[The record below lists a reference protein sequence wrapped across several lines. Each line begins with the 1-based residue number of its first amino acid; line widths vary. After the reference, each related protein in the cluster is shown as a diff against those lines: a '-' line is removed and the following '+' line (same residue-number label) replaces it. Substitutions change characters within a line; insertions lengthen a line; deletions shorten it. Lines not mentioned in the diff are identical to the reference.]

1 MSLAGIDPLNVF
13 SGVIGHHR
21 VMSLLGDEIS
31 QPAHA
36 YLFVGPNGVGKATV
50 ARLFAAALLCEVSGQ
65 HDEECSSCRRV
76 NSGNHPDLVL
86 VEADGAS
93 SLGVDQARMTISA
106 ANLTPVEGARKIIL
120 IAEAGLMTD
129 SAANALLKTIEEPT
143 ASTMFLLVTES
154 DDDLPATVASRC
166 RTVQFGRVAE
176 ADLQTA
182 LEKAGLAPQQAQDAA
197 RISGGRPGLAL
208 ALATQPDV
216 ATFREAWLKVPS
228 RVTPKPGEAFRLAEE
243 LAVASEPLLEA
254 IKERHDNEAMDT
266 DTKAIKQ
273 RREREIKRAAQALM
287 ITGLEILASWYSDAA
302 VAQFG
307 GEVRNRDVD
316 AADLLLVRPA
326 TAVRNADLVLD
337 AVTSLR
343 ANQRQ
348 QLVLADLF
356 THLGVSA

>member
-1 MSLAGIDPLNVF
+1 MSLAAIGGLNVF
-13 SGVIGHHR
+13 SGIIGHER
-21 VMSLLGDEIS
+21 VNSLLTDEMGK
-31 QPAHA
+31 PAHA
-36 YLFVGPNGVGKATV
+36 YLFVGPSGVGKGTV
-50 ARLFAAALLCEVSGQ
+50 ARQFAAALLCSESGR
-65 HDEECSSCRRV
+65 HEDECSSCRRV
-76 NSGNHPDLVL
+76 RSGNHPDLML

-93 SLGVDQARMTISA
+93 SLGVDQARSTISA
-106 ANLTPVEGARKIIL
+106 ANLTPVEGDRKIIL

-129 SAANALLKTIEEPT
+129 SAANALLKTIEEPS
-143 ASTMFLLVTES
+143 ASTMFILVTES

-166 RTVQFGRVAE
+166 RTVQFGRVTE
-176 ADLQTA
+176 ADLGEA
-182 LEKAGLAPQQAQDAA
+182 LVRTGLSAEQAQDAA

-216 ATFREAWLKVPS
+216 AAFRKAWLNVPS

-243 LAVASEPLLEA
+243 LIAGAEPLLEA
-254 IKERHDNEAMDT
+254 IKNRHEDEAADG

-273 RREREIKRAAQALM
+273 RREREIKRASQALI

-302 VAQFG
+302 IAQFG
-307 GEVRNRDVD
+307 GEVRNRDIN
-316 AADLLLVRPA
+316 AADLVLVRPA

-337 AVTSLR
+337 AVTALR

-348 QLVLADLF
+348 NLVLADLF

>member
-1 MSLAGIDPLNVF
+1 MSLAAIGGANVF
-13 SGVIGHHR
+13 SGIIGHER
-21 VMSLLGDEIS
+21 VMSLLVDEMAK
-31 QPAHA
+31 PAHA
-36 YLFVGPNGVGKATV
+36 YLFVGPSGVGKGTV
-50 ARLFAAALLCEVSGQ
+50 ARQFAGALLCAESGQ
-65 HDEECSSCRRV
+65 HEEECSSCRRV
-76 NSGNHPDLVL
+76 ASGNHPDLL
-86 VEADGAS
+86 LIEADGAS
-93 SLGVDQARMTISA
+93 SLGVDQARTTISA
-106 ANLTPVEGARKIIL
+106 ANLSPVEGDRKIVL

-129 SAANALLKTIEEPT
+129 SAANALLKTLEEPT
-143 ASTMFLLVTES
+143 GSTMFILVTES

-166 RTVQFGRVAE
+166 RTVQFGRVTE
-176 ADLQTA
+176 ADLSGA
-182 LEKAGLAPQQAQDAA
+182 LVKTGLAPAQAEDAA

-216 ATFREAWLKVPS
+216 AVFRKAWLDVPN

-243 LAVASEPLLEA
+243 LVAGAEPLLEA
-254 IKERHDNEAMDT
+254 IKDRHESEAADA

-273 RREREIKRAAQALM
+273 RREREIKRASQSLI

-307 GEVRNRDVD
+307 GEVRNRDVN
-316 AADLLLVRPA
+316 ASDLLLVRPA

-348 QLVLADLF
+348 NLVLADLF
-356 THLGVSA
+356 THLGTSG